1 MAALFRQRTNLFNNM
16 KNLTNKTIA
25 LAGIF
30 QSASMVEQLA
40 SKGIVDSHDLETAV
54 RSTINMSP
62 SSTVA
67 VYGRIENLRTGLHAL
82 VGHLGESTIQRD
94 ANTARYV
101 ISLLHLSR
109 KLFKNKTMLD
119 TIAQRLTRVQ
129 EQSDMFGVIHENTLS
144 NLASIYSDTVST
156 LSPRIIVTGEDA
168 HLTNSLNADKIR
180 AILLAGIR
188 SGILWLQVGGSR
200 WQILLNRR
208 LFVQEAARILEHE
221 MNQNLH

>member
-1 MAALFRQRTNLFNNM
+1 M

-30 QSASMVEQLA
+30 QSASMVSQVA

-54 RSTINMSP
+54 RSTLNLNP
-62 SSTVA
+62 SSTAA
-67 VYGRIENLRTGLHAL
+67 VFGNMENLRTGLHAL
-82 VGHLGESTIQRD
+82 TSHLSDGAIQRD
-94 ANTARYV
+94 ANIARYV

-109 KLFKNKTMLD
+109 KLLKNEAMLN

-129 EQSDMFGVIHENTLS
+129 EQADIFGLTHENTLS

-156 LSPRIIVTGEDA
+156 LSPRIIVNGEDA
-168 HLTNSLNADKIR
+168 HLTNPLNADKIR

-200 WQILLNRR
+200 WQILLKRR
-208 LFVQEAARILEHE
+208 LFVQEAARILENE